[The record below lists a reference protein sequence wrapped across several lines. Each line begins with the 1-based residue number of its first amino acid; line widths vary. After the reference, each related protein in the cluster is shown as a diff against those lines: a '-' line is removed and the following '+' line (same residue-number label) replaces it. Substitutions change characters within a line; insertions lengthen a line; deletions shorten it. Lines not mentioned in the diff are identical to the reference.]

1 MTEIVDTMLLPACA
15 KDLAVYKAAG
25 SGGGD
30 TPRNGGGGGL
40 GGDRL
45 KVYSA
50 LKAANDDLKV
60 AAAKA
65 PTAEPAAAKYYLD
78 VAKPKMAAVQKA
90 ADTAEKLVAKGLWP
104 LPSVADLVY
113 AHHF

>member
-1 MTEIVDTMLLPACA
+1 MTEIVETMLLPACA

-30 TPRNGGGGGL
+30 TPSRNGGGL
-40 GGDRL
+40 GGDRP

-50 LKAANDDLKV
+50 LKAANDDLKA